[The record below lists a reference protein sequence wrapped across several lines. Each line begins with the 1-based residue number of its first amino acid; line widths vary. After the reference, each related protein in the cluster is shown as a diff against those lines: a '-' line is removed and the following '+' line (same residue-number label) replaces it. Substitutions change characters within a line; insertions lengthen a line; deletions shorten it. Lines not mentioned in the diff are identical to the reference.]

1 MGDTSEG
8 ECVTELEA
16 MCKEDSSWHPCQV
29 SLSSTKDSLI
39 VDFGGQELEDMA
51 LNTDEALTRLRFRCA
66 PLQGDDC
73 TRIEGEHVL
82 AINKSQS
89 KSHFFDAKVEK
100 VLRVR
105 HSMRV
110 YCRCT
115 FMIKWLHQDL
125 KGQMVTVPSSS
136 IMKLTGKNINVHP
149 TVSAFLKSVKQMGLY
164 SASSVPVMLEV
175 EDFAVELD
183 LNKFLE
189 KQIEDIN
196 VSANEFRKEITIDIL
211 EGVKA
216 DNKGDIRCKSVAAPK
231 VSISNA
237 QVSHD
242 QDQSES
248 IVQSSGE
255 LEVNIEDEG
264 LQATCLSIREEHSEF
279 RSRLS
284 PLAARAALALL
295 VSSTYKHIAIGGT
308 ELFNSRDSD
317 NMSSNTLSSE
327 ATKAHKNE
335 NETSDAR
342 KTLSAVQKG
351 FENQNSDSH
360 VKDSAEEIKLRASTN
375 TRRLTRSAVQEEKDK
390 STMPIKQGLEE
401 SKSAHITGSISYE
414 GNVTIHERNVLK
426 KKNDASK
433 NKKAVSSPLHAE
445 SNIPMEESN
454 EKPMPGD
461 AGAIQ
466 DINVPMKTC
475 AKDNKST
482 VPTNVRRLTRSTHS
496 SEENLIVPENYG
508 MENKS
513 GGSRKKKV
521 VSPSSDK
528 DNTMPGEEINKNNM
542 SGAVTRLGNI
552 RQSEGKVS
560 GSGGKTQGQKRKST
574 SCSRQ
579 ELRFSPRLRFLP
591 RTRSQNKS

>member
-1 MGDTSEG
+1 MGVTSDA

-39 VDFGGQELEDMA
+39 VDFGGQELEDMV
-51 LNTDEALTRLRFRCA
+51 LNMDGALTRLRFRCA

-89 KSHFFDAKVEK
+89 KSHLFDAKVEK

-149 TVSAFLKSVKQMGLY
+149 TVSAFLKSVKQMGLDG
-164 SASSVPVMLEV
+164 ASSVPVMLEV

-196 VSANEFRKEITIDIL
+196 VSANVFRKEITIDIL

-248 IVQSSGE
+248 IAQSSGE
-255 LEVNIEDEG
+255 LEVNIE
-264 LQATCLSIREEHSEF
+264 EEHSEF
-279 RSRLS
+279 RSCLS

-295 VSSTYKHIAIGGT
+295 VSSTHKHIAVGGT
-308 ELFNSRDSD
+308 ELFNSHDSD

-445 SNIPMEESN
+445 INIPMEESN
-454 EKPMPGD
+454 EKPMRGD

-475 AKDNKST
+475 AKENKST
-482 VPTNVRRLTRSTHS
+482 VPTNMRRLTRSTHS

-528 DNTMPGEEINKNNM
+528 DNTTPGEEINKKNM

-560 GSGGKTQGQKRKST
+560 GSGVKTQGQKRKST

>member
-1 MGDTSEG
+1 M
-8 ECVTELEA
+8 
-16 MCKEDSSWHPCQV
+16 H
-29 SLSSTKDSLI
+29 STKDSLI
-39 VDFGGQELEDMA
+39 VDFGGQELEDMV
-51 LNTDEALTRLRFRCA
+51 LNTDEALMRLRFRCA

-89 KSHFFDAKVEK
+89 KSHFFDAKVE
-100 VLRVR
+100 
-105 HSMRV
+105 
-110 YCRCT
+110 
-115 FMIKWLHQDL
+115 KWLHQDL

-149 TVSAFLKSVKQMGLY
+149 TVSAFLKSVKQMGLD

-211 EGVKA
+211 EGLKIIPGCVHAA
-216 DNKGDIRCKSVAAPK
+216 DNKGDIRCK

-248 IVQSSGE
+248 IAQSSGE

-264 LQATCLSIREEHSEF
+264 PQAPCSSIQEEHSDF

-295 VSSTYKHIAIGGT
+295 VSSTHKHIAIGGT

-351 FENQNSDSH
+351 FENQNNDSH

-390 STMPIKQGLEE
+390 STMSIKQGLEE

-414 GNVTIHERNVLK
+414 ENVTIHERNVLR
-426 KKNDASK
+426 KKNDALK
-433 NKKAVSSPLHAE
+433 NKKAVTSPLHAE

-475 AKDNKST
+475 AKDNK
-482 VPTNVRRLTRSTHS
+482 RRLTRSAHS

-508 MENKS
+508 MEKKS

-528 DNTMPGEEINKNNM
+528 DNTMPGEEINKKNM
-542 SGAVTRLGNI
+542 SGVVTRLGNI

-579 ELRFSPRLRFLP
+579 ELRFSPRL
-591 RTRSQNKS
+591 SI

>member
-1 MGDTSEG
+1 MH
-8 ECVTELEA
+8 A
-16 MCKEDSSWHPCQV
+16 
-29 SLSSTKDSLI
+29 
-39 VDFGGQELEDMA
+39 
-51 LNTDEALTRLRFRCA
+51 
-66 PLQGDDC
+66 
-73 TRIEGEHVL
+73 
-82 AINKSQS
+82 
-89 KSHFFDAKVEK
+89 
-100 VLRVR
+100 
-105 HSMRV
+105 
-110 YCRCT
+110 
-115 FMIKWLHQDL
+115 
-125 KGQMVTVPSSS
+125 
-136 IMKLTGKNINVHP
+136 
-149 TVSAFLKSVKQMGLY
+149 
-164 SASSVPVMLEV
+164 
-175 EDFAVELD
+175 
-183 LNKFLE
+183 
-189 KQIEDIN
+189 
-196 VSANEFRKEITIDIL
+196 
-211 EGVKA
+211 A

-248 IVQSSGE
+248 IAQSSGE

-264 LQATCLSIREEHSEF
+264 LQAPCSSIREEHSEF

-295 VSSTYKHIAIGGT
+295 VSSTHKHIAIGGT
-308 ELFNSRDSD
+308 ELFNSHDSD
-317 NMSSNTLSSE
+317 NISSNTLSSE

-375 TRRLTRSAVQEEKDK
+375 TRRLIRSAVQEEKDK

-401 SKSAHITGSISYE
+401 SKSAHITRSISYE

-482 VPTNVRRLTRSTHS
+482 VPTNMRRLTRSTHS

-528 DNTMPGEEINKNNM
+528 DNTMPGKEINKKNM

-552 RQSEGKVS
+552 RQSEGCLCLYLHVHVYI
-560 GSGGKTQGQKRKST
+560 
-574 SCSRQ
+574 
-579 ELRFSPRLRFLP
+579 LV
-591 RTRSQNKS
+591 

>member
-1 MGDTSEG
+1 MGDNSEA
-8 ECVTELEA
+8 ESVTELEA

-39 VDFGGQELEDMA
+39 VDFGRQELEDMV
-51 LNTDEALTRLRFRCA
+51 LNTDEALTLLRFRCA

-82 AINKSQS
+82 AVNKSQS
-89 KSHFFDAKVEK
+89 KGHFFDAKVEK

-105 HSMRV
+105 HSTRV

-115 FMIKWLHQDL
+115 FMIKWFHQDL
-125 KGQMVTVPSSS
+125 KGQMATVPSSS

-149 TVSAFLKSVKQMGLY
+149 TVSAFLKSVKQMGLD

-231 VSISNA
+231 VS
-237 QVSHD
+237 HD

-248 IVQSSGE
+248 IAQSSGK

-264 LQATCLSIREEHSEF
+264 PQAPCSSIQEEHLDYF

-295 VSSTYKHIAIGGT
+295 VSSTRKHIAIGGT
-308 ELFNSRDSD
+308 ELFNSPDSD
-317 NMSSNTLSSE
+317 TMSSNTLSSE

-390 STMPIKQGLEE
+390 SLCQL
-401 SKSAHITGSISYE
+401 
-414 GNVTIHERNVLK
+414 
-426 KKNDASK
+426 
-433 NKKAVSSPLHAE
+433 NKGWKRAK

-482 VPTNVRRLTRSTHS
+482 VPTNMRRLTRSAHS
-496 SEENLIVPENYG
+496 SEEI
-508 MENKS
+508 
-513 GGSRKKKV
+513 
-521 VSPSSDK
+521 
-528 DNTMPGEEINKNNM
+528 
-542 SGAVTRLGNI
+542 
-552 RQSEGKVS
+552 
-560 GSGGKTQGQKRKST
+560 
-574 SCSRQ
+574 
-579 ELRFSPRLRFLP
+579 
-591 RTRSQNKS
+591 

>member
-1 MGDTSEG
+1 MGDTSEA
-8 ECVTELEA
+8 ESVTELEA

-39 VDFGGQELEDMA
+39 IDFGGQELEDMV
-51 LNTDEALTRLRFRCA
+51 LNMDEALTLLRFRCA

-82 AINKSQS
+82 AVNKSQS

-100 VLRVR
+100 VFRVR
-105 HSMRV
+105 HSTRV

-149 TVSAFLKSVKQMGLY
+149 TVSAFLKSVKQIGLD

-248 IVQSSGE
+248 IAQSSGK

-264 LQATCLSIREEHSEF
+264 PQALAHPYRKSIQTS
-279 RSRLS
+279 
-284 PLAARAALALL
+284 ALALL
-295 VSSTYKHIAIGGT
+295 VSSTHKHIAIGGT
-308 ELFNSRDSD
+308 ELFNSPDSD

-390 STMPIKQGLEE
+390 SSMSIKQELEE
-401 SKSAHITGSISYE
+401 SKSTHITGSISHE

-426 KKNDASK
+426 KKNDALK
-433 NKKAVSSPLHAE
+433 NKKAVSSPLLAE

-482 VPTNVRRLTRSTHS
+482 VPTNMRRLTRSTHS

-508 MENKS
+508 MEKKS

-528 DNTMPGEEINKNNM
+528 DNTMPGKEINKKNM
-542 SGAVTRLGNI
+542 SGAVSQDLETFDKVKERFQEVVVKHKARRGSLLPAV
-552 RQSEGKVS
+552 GK
-560 GSGGKTQGQKRKST
+560 
-574 SCSRQ
+574 SCD
-579 ELRFSPRLRFLP
+579 FLHD
-591 RTRSQNKS
+591 